1 MENKIQIS
9 LRVNQEFDSL
19 YKLGYFL
26 IDINSILTFGTKI
39 NKQTIEEA
47 KKQKKY
53 NLGITSRYLNKG
65 SLDNIKIEKFQ
76 QGSLFLQLICEIIVG
91 VIVII
96 IGKYINQNENR
107 EKIEVTVINNHQI
120 INIIESNFDKQV
132 SLDINIDNIIK
143 ELHKEK
149 IIMEDGLLY
158 DKDGKKI
165 LIKNIER
172 IKGQMINQK
181 W

>member
-9 LRVNQEFDSL
+9 LKVNQEFDSL

-26 IDINSILTFGTKI
+26 IDINSILTFVTKI

-47 KKQKKY
+47 GKQKKY
-53 NLGITSRYLNKG
+53 SLGITSRNFNKD

-76 QGSLFLQLICEIIVG
+76 QGSLLLQLTSDIIVG
-91 VIVII
+91 VILII
-96 IGKYINQNENR
+96 IGKYINQNENK
-107 EKIEVTVINNHQI
+107 EKINVTINDTQI
-120 INIIESNFDKQV
+120 PDLIEKNFDKQV
-132 SLDINIDNIIK
+132 SLDENIDNIIK

-149 IIMEDGLLY
+149 IIMGNGLLY

-165 LIKNIER
+165 LTKNVER
-172 IKGQMINQK
+172 IKGQIINQK